1 VAEVVEGDNQVF
13 QELHKVVLE
22 EQTLV
27 VVEEV
32 LDQIV
37 LARLVDQAKLFL
49 EFQFLHLFQ
58 LVVLDLLQNI
68 SVPDTKRMCG
78 TVLVI
83 LHSVKERIKWRTLL
97 K

>member
-1 VAEVVEGDNQVF
+1 VAEVVEEETQPLQDAH
-13 QELHKVVLE
+13 EVVLVG
-22 EQTLV
+22 QTLV